1 MVSFESMHREFFQMS
16 DLIRLIPSSVKLL
29 FVRVRR
35 SAMEFRTAAEL
46 LEHLVTCM
54 RLRRSFNGL
63 WLIVGEISE
72 FRATLCS
79 PTEPCIMN
87 LFSRFLS
94 RDHWK
99 TPRDLLQGL
108 QLRDMRCAVV

>member
-1 MVSFESMHREFFQMS
+1 MS
-16 DLIRLIPSSVKLL
+16 DLIRLLPSSVKLL

-35 SAMEFRTAAEL
+35 SAMPFRTAAEL
-46 LEHLVTCM
+46 LEYLVSCM
-54 RLRRSFNGL
+54 RLSQSCNGL
-63 WLIVGEISE
+63 WLIVDEISE
-72 FRATLCS
+72 CRVTLCS

-99 TPRDLLQGL
+99 GPRDLLQGL
-108 QLRDMRCAVV
+108 QLSGMRCAVV